1 MTLSLALLICAVL
14 LFAVELHTSTLHAAG
29 MAFGLLMAA
38 ALSHFVPQS
47 SHLLLAG
54 VFVVASVA
62 IYFGLRHFIK
72 PTVPVVMAESIGRTA
87 KVARVSKDGTIRVSY
102 RGSEWD
108 VDVINAEDVFLKE
121 GDFVKIHGVSGIK
134 LVVKSI
140 V

>member
-1 MTLSLALLICAVL
+1 M
-14 LFAVELHTSTLHAAG
+14 
-29 MAFGLLMAA
+29 
-38 ALSHFVPQS
+38 
-47 SHLLLAG
+47 
-54 VFVVASVA
+54 ASVA